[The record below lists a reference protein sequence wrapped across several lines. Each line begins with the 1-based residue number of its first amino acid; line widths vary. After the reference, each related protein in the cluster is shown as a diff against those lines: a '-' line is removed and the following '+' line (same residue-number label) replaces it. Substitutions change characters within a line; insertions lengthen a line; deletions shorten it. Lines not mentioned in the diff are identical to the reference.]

1 MARVIRVTGAWTG
14 LLGDWLD
21 REGLDAAPLRIALAR
36 WAPRDSVPVP
46 VWRNLLSQGLA
57 LVPGRVAPELG
68 VGACVLPGHVGVL
81 GYLVLASDTLGEAMM
96 AYQRYETL
104 FYGTSLAE
112 IEVIGDTAE
121 MRWPPSDNRL
131 GQQADG
137 AAIAALV
144 TFMRRQIDQPPPP
157 SAVSFL
163 ESVDG
168 ETARAYEAFFGCPVT
183 WRDSHVRVRFPLH
196 HLSMPMPRRD
206 PTLRELLDRQAR
218 ALVRALPA
226 DADKKTGLRR
236 GKNSGT
242 DRQLQQ
248 VLLKLL
254 TDGEPTLARAASDMH
269 MAPRTLQRRLAR
281 HQLSW
286 QQWLDRSREQL
297 ARQYLADPSLTL
309 TDIALLLGFSEQ
321 SAFTRAYRRWTGN
334 SPGRERRQALSD

>member
-14 LLGDWLD
+14 LLSDWLD
-21 REGLDAAPLRIALAR
+21 REGLDAGPLRMALAR
-36 WAPRDSVPVP
+36 WASRDNVPVP
-46 VWRNLLSQGLA
+46 VWRDMLAQGLA
-57 LVPGRVAPELG
+57 LVPDCVAPELG

-81 GYLVLASDTLGEAMM
+81 GYLVLASDTLGEAML

-104 FYGTSLAE
+104 FYGASLAE
-112 IEVIGDTAE
+112 IEIVGDQAE
-121 MRWPPSDNRL
+121 MRWPSSDNEL

-137 AAIAALV
+137 VAIAALV

-163 ESVDG
+163 EKVDAQ
-168 ETARAYEAFFGCPVT
+168 TAQAYEAFFGCPVT
-183 WRDSHVRVRFPLH
+183 WNDSHVRVRFPLH
-196 HLSMPMPRRD
+196 YLGLPMPRRD

-218 ALVRALPA
+218 ALLRALPES
-226 DADKKTGLRR
+226 
-236 GKNSGT
+236 SGHSSNT

-254 TDGEPTLARAASDMH
+254 ADGEPTLARAASAMH
-269 MAPRTLQRRLAR
+269 MSPRTLQRRLAR

-321 SAFTRAYRRWTGN
+321 SAFTRAYRRWSGN
-334 SPGRERRQALSD
+334 SPGRERRLWFSD

>member
-1 MARVIRVTGAWTG
+1 MARVMRVTGAWIG
-14 LLGDWLD
+14 LLSDWLD
-21 REGLDAAPLRIALAR
+21 QRQLDASPLRAALAR
-36 WAPRDSVPVP
+36 WSSQDTVPVP
-46 VWRNLLSQGLA
+46 VWRDLLAQGLA
-57 LVPGRVAPELG
+57 LVPGTVAPELE
-68 VGACVLPGHVGVL
+68 VGACVRPAHVGVL
-81 GYLVLASDTLGEAMM
+81 GYLVLASETLGEAML

-104 FYGTSLAE
+104 FYGASLAE
-112 IEVIGDTAE
+112 IEILGDQAE
-121 MRWPPSDNRL
+121 MRWPPSVNEL

-157 SAVSFL
+157 TAVGFL
-163 ESVDG
+163 EDVDA
-168 ETARAYEAFFGCPVT
+168 ETAKAYEAFFGCPVA
-183 WRDSHVRVRFPLH
+183 WNDSHVRVRFPLQ
-196 HLSMPMPRRD
+196 HLGLPMPRRD

-218 ALVRALPA
+218 ALLRVLPEG
-226 DADKKTGLRR
+226 TGA
-236 GKNSGT
+236 GSGS

-254 TDGEPTLARAASDMH
+254 ADGEPTLGRAARAMH
-269 MAPRTLQRRLAR
+269 MSPRTLQRRLAR
-281 HQLSW
+281 HRLSW

-334 SPGRERRQALSD
+334 SPGRERRQLLSD

>member
-14 LLGDWLD
+14 LLSDWLD
-21 REGLDAAPLRIALAR
+21 REGLDAGPLRMALAR
-36 WAPRDSVPVP
+36 WASRDNVPVP
-46 VWRNLLSQGLA
+46 VWREMLAQGLA
-57 LVPGRVAPELG
+57 LVPDRVAPELG

-81 GYLVLASDTLGEAMM
+81 GYLVLASDTLGEAML

-104 FYGTSLAE
+104 FYGASLAE
-112 IEVIGDTAE
+112 IEVVGDQAE
-121 MRWPPSDNRL
+121 MRWPSSDNEL

-137 AAIAALV
+137 VAIAALV

-163 ESVDG
+163 EKVDAQ
-168 ETARAYEAFFGCPVT
+168 TAQAYEAFFGCPVT
-183 WRDSHVRVRFPLH
+183 WNDSHVRVRFPLH
-196 HLSMPMPRRD
+196 YLGLPMPRRD

-218 ALVRALPA
+218 ALLRALPES
-226 DADKKTGLRR
+226 
-236 GKNSGT
+236 SGHSSNT

-254 TDGEPTLARAASDMH
+254 ADGEPTLARAASAMH
-269 MAPRTLQRRLAR
+269 MSPRTLQRRLAR

-321 SAFTRAYRRWTGN
+321 SAFTRAYRRWSGN
-334 SPGRERRQALSD
+334 SPGRERRLWLSD